1 MHPPG
6 CTLHYAMMAQH
17 TPMPLL
23 SISQMQT
30 QCCIAVRWPCLH
42 TPLRFGLHHA
52 MVIQHTQTHTLFAN
66 FLTCKLGF
74 ALQLDD
80 DLAEEVAPGSGG
92 VQGLQT
98 QLLRMQNAKT
108 AQDNEEAVEEA
119 LMETVVHLAQ
129 CDVPYSM
136 VKEMGQQEYQA
147 RLHTAQ
153 AKVILSLIPLSEIQ
167 VPCDAKVGPF

>member
-1 MHPPG
+1 
-6 CTLHYAMMAQH
+6 MMY
-17 TPMPLL
+17 
-23 SISQMQT
+23 
-30 QCCIAVRWPCLH
+30 
-42 TPLRFGLHHA
+42 
-52 MVIQHTQTHTLFAN
+52 QHTQTNTLVV
-66 FLTCKLGF
+66 GV

-108 AQDNEEAVEEA
+108 AQDNEEAVDEA
-119 LMETVVHLAQ
+119 LVDTVVHLAQ

-153 AKVILSLIPLSEIQ
+153 AKVTFSLIPLLDIQ
-167 VPCDAKVGPF
+167 VPCDAKVLQSLAVQAMC

>member
-1 MHPPG
+1 M
-6 CTLHYAMMAQH
+6 
-17 TPMPLL
+17 
-23 SISQMQT
+23 
-30 QCCIAVRWPCLH
+30 
-42 TPLRFGLHHA
+42 
-52 MVIQHTQTHTLFAN
+52 
-66 FLTCKLGF
+66 TCKRGV

-80 DLAEEVAPGSGG
+80 DLAVEVAPGSGG

-129 CDVPYSM
+129 CDVPFSM

-153 AKVILSLIPLSEIQ
+153 AKVNFSLIPLLVTSALSYQGLAAPGCARHVLKLFWNGSEEILQ
-167 VPCDAKVGPF
+167 GSTPAAVLRLGAIVS